1 MQRSKYWMMLGL
13 CAALS
18 GWSCAQDERGE
29 SREAHGE
36 YAAGEKAQEEGP
48 GHSEAV
54 GDHGEVVLSR
64 ETLATIGLK
73 LVVVEQRAMGALV
86 HTTAILKPNADR
98 IAHVSPRIPGR
109 VAQSLVALGQQV
121 RQGERLLI
129 LDSVELGEA
138 KSAFRKALARLEVV
152 RSGYE
157 REKRLYEEG
166 QIASEKEM
174 LEAKGDYLE
183 AKAEFEAAEERL
195 HLYGLSQAEIERIN
209 AAHDPEVSLFA
220 VTAPLSGTVVEK
232 HLTLGELVGPET
244 TVCTIADLSSLW
256 VILNIYEKDI
266 PNVHPGQQ
274 VEVKVDAYP
283 GRKFQGTLT
292 YVGSMLD
299 EDTRTTEA
307 RVEIDNAAGELKP
320 GMFARVALQTEVFM
334 DALAVP
340 AAAVQREGQG
350 QVVFVARDD
359 TAFARRVV
367 QVGRIFDGWAEI
379 TEGLQA
385 GEQVVAEGS
394 FILKSELAKAS
405 FGEE

>member
-1 MQRSKYWMMLGL
+1 MQRLNYWMALGL
-13 CAALS
+13 CAAGLLVL
-18 GWSCAQDERGE
+18 SCAQIETKE
-29 SREAHGE
+29 NAPEAPAEH
-36 YAAGEKAQEEGP
+36 AEEASSQGI
-48 GHSEAV
+48 V
-54 GDHGEVVLSR
+54 RLSR
-64 ETLATIGLK
+64 AALGTIGLQLAK
-73 LVVVEQRAMGALV
+73 VERRAMGALV

-109 VAQSLVALGQQV
+109 VAQSLVALGQEV
-121 RQGERLLI
+121 RQGECLLI

-138 KSAFRKALARLEVV
+138 KSAFRKAMARLEVA

-157 REKRLYEEG
+157 REQRLYEEG
-166 QIASEKEM
+166 KIASEKEM

-183 AKAEFEAAEERL
+183 AKAEFEATEERL

-209 AAHDPEVSLFA
+209 PEHDPEVSLFA

-244 TVCTIADLSSLW
+244 AVCTIADLSNLW
-256 VILNIYEKDI
+256 IILNIYEKDI

-274 VEVKVDAYP
+274 VEVAVDAYP

-292 YVGSMLD
+292 YVGAMLD
-299 EDTRTTEA
+299 EDTRTAEA

-320 GMFARVALQTEVFM
+320 GMFARVALQTEAFT

-340 AAAVQREGQG
+340 AAAVQREDEG
-350 QVVFVARDD
+350 QVVFVAHDD
-359 TAFARRVV
+359 TSFARRVV
-367 QVGRIFDGWAEI
+367 QVGRAFDNWIEI

-385 GEQVVAEGS
+385 GEQVAAEGS